1 MPHQRKPEFASWL
14 GNGKEK
20 TQAKCKL
27 CHEVVE
33 LSNMYIQ
40 VLNIHQK
47 GRKHISVVSSM
58 SCFFGFFFFKSSV
71 KGPPVSFEET
81 TSKLNDSSSSKQQ
94 TLEISV
100 LSSEKISAELMLAL
114 HCCLNGIFNNSNQDT
129 SDLFQT
135 KFPDSKI
142 AKSFQM
148 ESNKIESSITDGLG
162 LLMEHFNQPPL
173 ARCVF

>member
-1 MPHQRKPEFASWL
+1 MQALSWSCRTFKHVYSSTKHSSERKEAYFS
-14 GNGKEK
+14 
-20 TQAKCKL
+20 CKQ
-27 CHEVVE
+27 
-33 LSNMYIQ
+33 Y
-40 VLNIHQK
+40 VL
-47 GRKHISVVSSM
+47 
-58 SCFFGFFFFKSSV
+58 FFVFFFFKSSV

>member
-1 MPHQRKPEFASWL
+1 MPNQRKPEFASWL
-14 GNGKEK
+14 VNGKEK

-27 CHEVVE
+27 CHKVVE

-58 SCFFGFFFFKSSV
+58 SCFFFSKSFV
-71 KGPPVSFEET
+71 KDPPVSFEET

-135 KFPDSKI
+135 KFLDSKI

-148 ESNKIESSITDGLG
+148 ESNKIESYITDGLG
-162 LLMEHFNQPPL
+162 LLMEHFNQSPL